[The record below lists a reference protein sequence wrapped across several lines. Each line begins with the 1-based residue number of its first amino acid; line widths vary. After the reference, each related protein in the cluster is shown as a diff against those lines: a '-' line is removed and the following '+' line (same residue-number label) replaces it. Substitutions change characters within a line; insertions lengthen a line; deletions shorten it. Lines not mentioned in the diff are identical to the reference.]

1 MADTTVNGITV
12 MQADMLRPFGG
23 RWTAR
28 IEFDGGLSE
37 GDAAALRL
45 LGVDYSGTVREAGVI
60 GARGYAMIV
69 GGSGGYDR
77 SLPSKHYSYSPTVAA
92 VVNDIMTECGET
104 LSPTTDSNLLAQ
116 SLTAWTRTA
125 GTAGDMLAELAE
137 YIGASCRVLAD
148 GTTWVGAETWPA
160 VYADWILIGGSPD
173 AGRITIAAEVAGYG
187 PGDSLDGM
195 RLASVKHIVTP
206 QQSRSVLRLM
216 R

>member
-1 MADTTVNGITV
+1 MADTMVNGLAV

-28 IEFDGGLSE
+28 IEFDGGLTV

-45 LGVDYSGTVREAGVI
+45 LGVDYSGTVYEAGVI

-77 SLPSKHYSYSPTVAA
+77 SLPSKHYRYSPTVGA
-92 VVNDIMTECGET
+92 VVNDILAECGEN
-104 LSPTTDSNLLAQ
+104 LSPTADANLLAQ
-116 SLTAWTRTA
+116 TLTSWTRTT
-125 GTAGDMLAELAE
+125 GTAGDMLAELTA

-148 GTTWVGAETWPA
+148 GATWIGAETWPA

-173 AGRITIAAEVAGYG
+173 AGRITIAAEVASYG
-187 PGDSLDGM
+187 PGDVLDGM